1 VLISSSNRG
10 KTRNPPQRHQ
20 PKKET
25 PEKINTKPHTMK
37 HKKLL
42 TIAAGAIAA
51 SLAVSAQA
59 QTDISFEFTG
69 VPGPYNNYETLAP
82 TDVAGVIP
90 AANWNV
96 VDISQFTGYA
106 ATLPLETDTL
116 TSGVVDSNGLPSS
129 VGASLTSYGTV
140 DQKYAGDNIAG
151 TAGVL
156 LNSGGMTNGAGG
168 VYPTPATLTI
178 SGLNSGDNYEFFV
191 YTSGQ
196 AYGTAYA
203 SVGLAGVGTQ
213 YFQTAQGNAT
223 GFQTNSTTSDLM
235 DGVYTAGAY
244 NYLIPYTYESNY
256 VEFSGVTGL
265 SSANFTLTEL
275 GSYPNGCWC
284 PAGYLSGNNSGNA
297 QVGIAGIQVVD
308 LSAAVP
314 EPATIWSA
322 ALGLI
327 GLVGFQV
334 RRSRKS

>member
-1 VLISSSNRG
+1 M
-10 KTRNPPQRHQ
+10 KTR
-20 PKKET
+20 
-25 PEKINTKPHTMK
+25 
-37 HKKLL
+37 KLL

-59 QTDISFEFTG
+59 QTDISFEFSG
-69 VPGPYNNYETLAP
+69 VPGPYNNFETLAP
-82 TDVAGVIP
+82 TDVAGVSP

-96 VDISQFTGYA
+96 VDINQFTNYNS
-106 ATLPLETDTL
+106 LSLETDTL
-116 TSGVVDSNGLPSS
+116 TSGVVDSNGAPS
-129 VGASLTSYGTV
+129 VLGASLTSYGTE
-140 DQKYAGDNIAG
+140 DQKYAGDSIAG

-196 AYGTAYA
+196 PYGTAYA
-203 SVGLAGVGTQ
+203 SLGLAGVGTQ
-213 YFQTAQGNAT
+213 YFQTAQGSAT

-265 SSANFTLTEL
+265 SSADFTLTEL

-284 PAGYLSGNNSGNA
+284 PAGYNSGNNHGNA
-297 QVGIAGIQVVD
+297 LVGIAGIQVVD

-314 EPATIWSA
+314 EPGTIWSA

-327 GLVGFQV
+327 GLVGFQM